1 MRSACMNSLLQVFF
15 LIFIGLQ
22 GVQCQAKYPIVSLLD
37 SSSVHSTLLKVYSII
52 ENTKQPKLLS
62 FHFLLFSPEVNPDL
76 IDDRRVSIRS
86 FERLFIALFP
96 SVSYEVKHWKPS
108 FFLLKHLR
116 DDDFEKEIIFAR
128 FYLPEVFS
136 ALPRFLYLD
145 NDVVLNMDVI
155 EVFQRPQRLPDL
167 SHLAIPQ
174 TNRKGGME
182 GIQTQAVP
190 KPTKTQIQTPTKT
203 DVDTEPDETQGRTSV
218 DRSKSKARI
227 GKSGKQR
234 YRNNDVYDARRQLA
248 TPQYRPNS
256 LDNQRSSGIDVAGQ
270 NRARKRQPQGSVTS
284 ASSSFKPAVSMVF
297 ELHPFYL
304 NYLRDH
310 FNQTHPFYQT
320 AYENVLKAFPAIS
333 SSASLSTSP
342 FSMFS
347 KNNDKKEEEKGE
359 KKGEKLAL
367 FLNGGVILYDTAQW
381 KRLKLTERAKDI
393 IKRNSEEKIYSSDIG
408 DQAVF
413 YLLFFNNT
421 PQQQQQAASRPIY
434 SFLPPQYN
442 MRRLP
447 KKTIHLLQERIQGII
462 HFAGISHGN
471 AVNLCKTS
479 THHPILVPAALPY
492 YLSLVHS
499 FVQRAKDRSTA
510 LKTAVNS
517 TVVLRE
523 LRFLQQDLQP
533 CIKAVAGFKNH
544 LTSENVTVS
553 YHPGLGQFAWP
564 PF

>member
-1 MRSACMNSLLQVFF
+1 MRRSWIHTLLQGIL
-15 LIFIGLQ
+15 LIFIGFE
-22 GVQCQAKYPIVSLLD
+22 GVRCQAKYPIVSLLD

-62 FHFLLFSPEVNPDL
+62 FHFLLFTPEVNPDL
-76 IDDRRVSIRS
+76 IDDRRISIRS
-86 FERLFIALFP
+86 FERLFAALFP

-116 DDDFEKEIIFAR
+116 DEDFEKEIIFAR

-174 TNRKGGME
+174 SNRKGSVE
-182 GIQTQAVP
+182 GIQTLTTP
-190 KPTKTQIQTPTKT
+190 EHTNTQMQTQTKT
-203 DVDTEPDETQGRTSV
+203 DVDTEYDKTEGRTSLE
-218 DRSKSKARI
+218 RNKSKAKI

-248 TPQYRPNS
+248 VPQYRPNS
-256 LDNQRSSGIDVAGQ
+256 LDKQRYGEIDVAGE
-270 NRARKRQPQGSVTS
+270 NRGRKRQPQGSVTS

-310 FNQTHPFYQT
+310 FTQTHPLYQT
-320 AYENVLKAFPAIS
+320 AYENVLKAFPAIAS
-333 SSASLSTSP
+333 STSLSTSP

-381 KRLKLTERAKDI
+381 KRLKLTERAKEI

-413 YLLFFNNT
+413 YLLFFNNDL
-421 PQQQQQAASRPIY
+421 QQQAGSASRPIY

-447 KKTIHLLQERIQGII
+447 KKTIHLLQEQIQG
-462 HFAGISHGN
+462 
-471 AVNLCKTS
+471 K
-479 THHPILVPAALPY
+479 
-492 YLSLVHS
+492 
-499 FVQRAKDRSTA
+499 RWK
-510 LKTAVNS
+510 
-517 TVVLRE
+517 
-523 LRFLQQDLQP
+523 
-533 CIKAVAGFKNH
+533 
-544 LTSENVTVS
+544 
-553 YHPGLGQFAWP
+553 
-564 PF
+564 